1 MTTQSNRS
9 LILSKFIPQLCSL
22 IVTGTGALAMVGW
35 LMEWRT
41 LTSIWADYIP
51 MAPNSAISFIILGIS
66 FYAFLT
72 KSRLGLILSRFG
84 AAMVFVLSL
93 IRFTEYNAHID
104 LHVDQWFFNVPSGVL
119 GHIPVGQMAMP
130 TAINFIFATITL
142 FLAASLKRH
151 WTVNILIRTLAL
163 VTAFIGL
170 ALCLAYIYDAPLLY
184 GGTTIPMA
192 LNSAIAF
199 SIIGLGLFVNNV
211 GYEIAERKQAV
222 KALIKTNDELEN
234 RVQERTMELAKTN
247 EALQSKI
254 IEHKNTEE
262 ALRKSAERFRSI
274 VEWNFDAI
282 HLLDTEG
289 RFTYSSSSVERITG
303 YKPDDITG
311 KHFNYFIAKTDI
323 PKASKAFYDMRNGK
337 IMVMVELEAKKK
349 DGTPFTIEAN
359 GSPIFKDG
367 QITDIQVV
375 YRDIT
380 EKKMLAEQ
388 LRQSQKMEAIGQL
401 AGGIA
406 HDFNNILTAIIGYG
420 SLLLKKNPNDNL
432 IKEYAGEIITSSNR
446 AAALTRDLLTFSR
459 KHTINPQPALLSELI
474 KTVVRLLARVLGE
487 HIELKVK
494 IADENLIVKMDVP
507 QLEHVFLNLATN
519 ARDAMPKGGKLTID
533 VSQVNLDKEFIGA
546 HHYGIKGQYALIT
559 FTDTGIGMD
568 KNIQSRIF
576 EPFFTTKSVGKGT
589 GLGLSMVY
597 GAIKQHKGYIN
608 VYSEPRHGTVFKIY
622 LPLSEDVTLDKKME
636 LAEVAAPKG
645 NGETILLAEDNPDT
659 RKTIKAVLE
668 EYNYKVIEAVD
679 GGEAINKFME
689 KKDKIDLLILDTI
702 MPKVSGKQV
711 YEGIKNIDPTIKA
724 IFISGYTADMIKAE
738 DLLET
743 GFELLSKPIMPD
755 KLLIKI
761 REVLSK

>member
-1 MTTQSNRS
+1 MTAQSNRS
-9 LILSKFIPQLCSL
+9 SILSKFIPQLCCL
-22 IVTGTGALAMVGW
+22 IATGIGAVAIVGW

-41 LTSIWADYIP
+41 LTSIRADYIP
-51 MAPNSAISFIILGIS
+51 MAPNTAISFIILGIS
-66 FYAFLT
+66 SCAFIT
-72 KSRLGLILSRFG
+72 KRRPALILSSFG
-84 AAMVFVLSL
+84 AVLILVISL
-93 IRFTEYNAHID
+93 IRFTEFNAHID
-104 LHVDQWFFNVPSGVL
+104 FHVDQWFFKVSSGTL
-119 GHIPVGQMAMP
+119 GHIPLGQMALP
-130 TAINFIFATITL
+130 TAINFIFASIAL
-142 FLAASLKRH
+142 FLAASLKKH
-151 WTVNILIRTLAL
+151 WTVNILIRTLAIL
-163 VTAFIGL
+163 TAFIGL
-170 ALCLAYIYDAPLLY
+170 AFCLGYVYDAPLLY

-199 SIIGLGLFVNNV
+199 SIMGLGLFINNV
-211 GYEIAERKQAV
+211 GYEIAERKQSV
-222 KALIKTNDELEN
+222 KTLIKANDELEH
-234 RVQERTMELAKTN
+234 RVKKRTMELAKTN
-247 EALQSKI
+247 EALQAKI

-282 HLLDTEG
+282 HLLDKEG
-289 RFTYSSSSVERITG
+289 RFTYSSPSVERITG
-303 YKPDDITG
+303 YKPNDIIG

-323 PKASKAFYDMRNGK
+323 PKASQAFYDMMNGK

-367 QITDIQVV
+367 KITDIQVV

-380 EKKMLAEQ
+380 EKRMLSEQ
-388 LRQSQKMEAIGQL
+388 LRQSQKMEAVGQL

-420 SLLLKKNPNDNL
+420 ALLLKKTRDDNPA
-432 IKEYAGEIITSSNR
+432 KEYAAEIIASANR

-459 KHTINPQPALLSELI
+459 KHTINPQPALLNELI
-474 KTVVRLLARVLGE
+474 KTVERLLARVLGE

-494 IADENLIVKMDVP
+494 IADENLVVKMDIT

-519 ARDAMPKGGKLTID
+519 ARDAMPEGGKLTID
-533 VSQVNLDKEFIGA
+533 VSQVNLGNEFIGA
-546 HHYGIKGQYALIT
+546 HNYGIKGQYALIT

-576 EPFFTTKSVGKGT
+576 EPFFTTKAVGKGT

-597 GAIKQHKGYIN
+597 GAIKQHNGYIN

-622 LPLSEDVTLDKKME
+622 LPLSEDAALGEKIE

-645 NGETILLAEDNPDT
+645 NMETILLAEDNPDT
-659 RKTIKAVLE
+659 RRTIKAVLE

-689 KKDKIDLLILDTI
+689 KKEKIDLLILDTI
-702 MPKVSGKQV
+702 MPKVGGKQV
-711 YEGIKNIDPTIKA
+711 YEGIKNIDPAIKA
-724 IFISGYTADMIKAE
+724 IFISGYTADMIKAK

-743 GFELLSKPIMPD
+743 GFELIPKPIMPD